1 MCRKT
6 FCVLYEVEVLP
17 MVHSTVKLRQRTS
30 ILYFVSLQGDSG
42 GPLVCKDSNNNWVQA
57 GVVSFAA
64 AQAPELSPAV
74 FARVSTYMDWIDHV
88 VNNF

>member
-1 MCRKT
+1 MHYSSKLT
-6 FCVLYEVEVLP
+6 NIKDL
-17 MVHSTVKLRQRTS
+17 TVCKVKIIFKLVV